1 MDTNA
6 IAGMAMGMKAASLQ
20 QEVGVSMLKKQLD
33 STEQS
38 AEALVKMMNVNTQLM
53 EKSVNPYLGASLDIL
68 A

>member
-20 QEVGVSMLKKQLD
+20 QAVSTGVLKMQMD

-38 AEALVKMMNVNTQLM
+38 AQALVKMMNVNTQIM
-53 EKSVNPYLGASLDIL
+53 EKSVNPYLGASVDIL